1 MAEPSG
7 RLLALD
13 LGDRR
18 IGVAVSDPTGFLAS
32 ALQVLPSVGRA
43 RDAAEV
49 ARIAAEE
56 QVDAVVVGVPV
67 NMDGS
72 YGPQAEKS
80 RKFGAALE
88 QRGLPIVYWDER
100 LTTVEAQRYLRETGV
115 GRQRRRETLD
125 AAAAAILLQ
134 SYLDFRRR

>member
-7 RLLALD
+7 RLLGLD

-32 ALQVLPSVGRA
+32 ALQVLPSVGRS

-49 ARIAAEE
+49 ARIAVEE
-56 QVDAVVVGVPV
+56 QADAVVVGVPV

-72 YGPQAEKS
+72 YGAQAEKS

-88 QRGLPIVYWDER
+88 QRGLPVVFWDER

-125 AAAAAILLQ
+125 GAAAAILLQ

>member
-7 RLLALD
+7 RLLGLD

-56 QVDAVVVGVPV
+56 QADAVVVGVPV

-88 QRGLPIVYWDER
+88 QRGLPVVYWDER